1 LNPIQKLFNTI
12 RARLTTV
19 VENDTT
25 FNLGVVPLNSTP
37 RDRLPADRYEVLV
50 QSIEAW
56 RVNPLA
62 RRIVGLIS
70 QYVVGG
76 GIEFTS
82 KHTAASKFLHQ
93 FWNHR
98 LNHIPIRVYEWC
110 DELTRTGNLFIM
122 LTTDLAGMSYV
133 RAIPATAIK
142 EIHSRT
148 NDVEQPL
155 FFELQPT
162 LDDTDP
168 KPVMAY
174 DASNDDP
181 AEGSPVILHYA
192 INRPVGAQWGESD
205 LAPLL
210 RWLSRYANWL
220 EDRARLNHFRSAFM
234 YVVKGRFTS
243 DAARSERQRQLNA
256 QPPTP
261 GSILVCDESET
272 WDVISP
278 SLEASDANSDGLAL
292 KKMICSGAGIPMHFL
307 AEPEG
312 SNRTTAEAAGGP
324 TFRHFEQRQEYF
336 LWMLSDILGIVL
348 ARRSMFDH
356 RLPRSVEFQVTGND
370 ISTRDNAAMSMAAN
384 NIVSAFGQVR
394 DHNLIDDAELLRL
407 LYRFSGETIDVE
419 DMLERAKAAQTPNP
433 PYSGGGKN
441 PNTPGAAPGEVSPK
455 SNDKYINP
463 ETGDTKGVASTIPLP
478 AEGPLAGRGEV
489 R

>member
-1 LNPIQKLFNTI
+1 MTQITQPSPLIRFFNRVRGLFGYA
-12 RARLTTV
+12 ARLGTTV

-37 RDRLPADRYEVLV
+37 RDRLPADRYEILV
-50 QSIEAW
+50 QSIDAW
-56 RVNPLA
+56 RINPLA

-76 GIEFTS
+76 GIEFSS
-82 KHTAASKFLHQ
+82 KHTSASKFLHA

-98 LNHIPIRVYEWC
+98 LNHMPIRVYEWC

-122 LTTDLAGMSYV
+122 LSTDPAGMSYV

-142 EIHSRT
+142 EIHSRS

-155 FFELQPT
+155 FFELQPS
-162 LDDTDP
+162 LDEPDP
-168 KPVMAY
+168 APVQAY
-174 DASNDDP
+174 NAAQDDP
-181 AEGSPVILHYA
+181 TQSVILHYA

-234 YVVKGRFTS
+234 YVVKGTFNS
-243 DAARSERQRQLNA
+243 DAARQERQRQLNA
-256 QPPTP
+256 MPPTP
-261 GSILVCDESET
+261 GSILVCDQGEEWS
-272 WDVISP
+272 VISATLD
-278 SLEASDANSDGLAL
+278 SSDANTDGLAL

-336 LWMLSDILGIVL
+336 LWLLSDLLGVVL
-348 ARRSMFDH
+348 SRQSQFN
-356 RLPRSVEFQVTGND
+356 PRIPRKVEVTLSGND
-370 ISTRDNAAMSMAAN
+370 ISTRDNAAISLAAN
-384 NIVSAFGQVR
+384 NIFSAFSQVR
-394 DHNLIDDAELLRL
+394 DRGLIDDAELLRM
-407 LYRFSGETIDVE
+407 LYRFAGETVDVE
-419 DMLERAKAAQTPNP
+419 DMLLRGKEAGPVEDLNPLAAAAKKTGLPNQA
-433 PYSGGGKN
+433 GDATKN
-441 PNTPGAAPGEVSPK
+441 PDTGAR
-455 SNDKYINP
+455 YINK
-463 ETGDTKGVASTIPLP
+463 DTSAYVIW
-478 AEGPLAGRGEV
+478 
-489 R
+489 